1 MADESAIRN
10 VSDTALWVA
19 VFRAQESERR
29 DPLFYDPYARKL
41 AGERGTEIAKQIGMP
56 GWPIVVRTQVL
67 DEMILKAVEEDG
79 FDTVLNL
86 AAGLDTRPYRLALPA
101 TLRWVEVDLPPMIEY
116 KNEILKDAKC
126 FCRLE
131 RHAADLAD
139 GAARRALFTRV
150 GAAANKVLV
159 ITEGLLIYLD
169 EAQVKSLAADL
180 HQQVTFKR
188 WLMDIASP
196 SLLRMLARGGT
207 TNQKNMLLG
216 NHEVRFK
223 FAPKE
228 HVEFFGPYGW
238 KPGEYRDTAREAK
251 RLRRFEI
258 PFMFKLIGTI
268 MALSPKVRAK
278 MKTFSGITALE
289 RVA

>member
-1 MADESAIRN
+1 MTDESAIRN

-19 VFRAQESERR
+19 VFRAQESERS
-29 DPLFYDPYARKL
+29 DPLFHDPYARML
-41 AGERGTEIAKQIGMP
+41 AGERGAEIAKRIGMP

-101 TLRWVEVDLPPMIEY
+101 TLRWIEVDLPAMVEY
-116 KNEILKDAKC
+116 KRSALKEAKC

-139 GAARRALFTRV
+139 PAARRALFTKV

-159 ITEGLLIYLD
+159 VTEGLLIYLD
-169 EAQVKSLAADL
+169 EEEVKSLAADL
-180 HQQVTFKR
+180 HQQVAFKR
-188 WLMDIASP
+188 WLLDIASP
-196 SLLRMLARGGT
+196 SLLKMLARRGT
-207 TNQKNMLLG
+207 TTQKNTLLG
-216 NHEVRFK
+216 NDAVRFK
-223 FAPKE
+223 FAPE
-228 HVEFFGPYGW
+228 AHVEFFQPYGW

-251 RLRRFEI
+251 RLRRFDI
-258 PFMFKLIGTI
+258 PFMFKAVGAI
-268 MALSPKVRAK
+268 MTLSPKVRAK
-278 MKTFSGITALE
+278 MKKFSGITALE
-289 RVA
+289 RA